1 MESDS
6 SDDDNFHLFMSTFAA
21 ANAALANSELAIT
34 ELLESSD
41 DDGDEST
48 SNWGGSRTGRSP
60 NKKRNFELAFN
71 NVRRYY
77 FNGVKS
83 LYDKSDFERRFG
95 CPRLVFNRIHN
106 AIMGCGT
113 FVCKYNNVYGWGI
126 YPLVRMVACFCKL
139 VYGDASDQEDES
151 LQISESQ
158 VNTAF
163 KDFCSL
169 IVQKFGMEYL
179 NRSPTDEEK
188 QRCLDKMSRRGFPG
202 YFASWDCKH
211 FQWAN
216 CPMKLAGQ
224 HLGKFH
230 VLPFV

>member
-1 MESDS
+1 M
-6 SDDDNFHLFMSTFAA
+6 
-21 ANAALANSELAIT
+21 
-34 ELLESSD
+34 
-41 DDGDEST
+41 
-48 SNWGGSRTGRSP
+48 
-60 NKKRNFELAFN
+60 AFN
-71 NVRRYY
+71 NVRIYY
-77 FNGVKS
+77 FNVVKS

-126 YPLVRMVACFCKL
+126 YPLVRMVACFRKL
-139 VYGDASDQEDES
+139 VYGDASDQEDEI
-151 LQISESQ
+151 LQISELQ
-158 VNTAF
+158 VNHAF

-179 NRSPTDEEK
+179 YRSPTDEEK

-230 VLPFV
+230 LLPFV